1 MNRTAVYLL
10 SLALAAAVT
19 GGDTLAAGATDP
31 ETIAALQKSGRLG
44 VTLKRVDDT
53 LSVTTTGR
61 PSHQTGNFPMMGDY
75 DGDGGQRSGQRS
87 GPPGGGMGGP
97 PPFRGPPPFGHPPPR
112 R

>member
-44 VTLKRVDDT
+44 VTLKRVDYT
-53 LSVTTTGR
+53 PPLPPLGGR
-61 PSHQTGNFPMMGDY
+61 LIKRAIS
-75 DGDGGQRSGQRS
+75 R
-87 GPPGGGMGGP
+87 
-97 PPFRGPPPFGHPPPR
+97 
-112 R
+112 